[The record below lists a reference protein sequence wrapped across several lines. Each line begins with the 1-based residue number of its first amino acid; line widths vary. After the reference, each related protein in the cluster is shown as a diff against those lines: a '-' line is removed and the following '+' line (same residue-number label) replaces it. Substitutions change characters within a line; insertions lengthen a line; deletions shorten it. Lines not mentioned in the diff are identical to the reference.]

1 MPRAT
6 PILTSF
12 AGGELSPLLGGRT
25 DLGRYFVSCAVMEN
39 FIALPQGPAL
49 RRPGTVFVGHS
60 RQDRS
65 LRVRLVPFVFGANDA
80 YVLELTDQRLRVWR
94 QRGEVLAGDQPYEL
108 ATPWREEHLAGLQ
121 WAQSGDV
128 LIVTHPNLAPQ
139 KLARYAHDDWR
150 VSPLQTLDGPYAPA
164 GAAGIRVT
172 PSELRGSVSL
182 VADSDIFHSAMVGQP
197 FRLQRQWIENET
209 TQTGWRWLRITAV
222 TDARH
227 ATGDVQGEDLKNL
240 DASDQWR
247 EPAWSDARGWPRA
260 LCYHEQRL
268 FFAGSTAQPQSLW
281 ASRSGLYEDFGVS
294 DEVADDDAL
303 SYTIAA
309 NQVNAILWLR
319 SATTLLAGTS
329 AGEWAI
335 AGSTAS
341 EALTPTSVAVRQQSS
356 HGSAP
361 VAPVQ
366 IGKSVL
372 FVQRGGVKL
381 RELSFS
387 FQEDGYVAPDLTVQA
402 EHVLRPGG
410 VAEMAWQAAPH
421 AVLWL
426 CLNPN
431 PGTQEGGGEL
441 VGLTYEKDQ
450 QVYGFHRHP
459 TGPPDARLG
468 PIGGSGNL
476 HRVES
481 LCVIPTPDGTDDD
494 LWLVVRRP
502 LGSQGFRRC
511 IEIVRGD
518 GERVEVDCA
527 LHARFDAAVSEVAGL
542 EHLDGESV
550 RITADG
556 GTEPVQIV
564 RNGRVSLGLPARQV
578 AVGLP
583 YVSRLVTQRI
593 EAGAAD
599 GTAQGRRKLVG
610 KLRARFLGSR
620 GGRYGVPGGRLDPL
634 PTRDSAVGFG
644 QAAGLF
650 SGDVELTMPGG
661 WDRAGQV
668 EIRQDLPQPMTL
680 LALMPTV
687 ATSD

>member
-25 DLGRYFVSCAVMEN
+25 DLGRYFTACAVMEN
-39 FIALPQGPAL
+39 FLALPQGPAV
-49 RRPGTVFVGHS
+49 RRPGTVFAGYS
-60 RQDRS
+60 RDDRTA
-65 LRVRLVPFVFGANDA
+65 RVRLVPFVFGGQDA
-80 YVLELTDQRLRVWR
+80 YVLELTDGRMRVWR
-94 QRGEVLAGDQPYEL
+94 QRAQVLAGDQPYEV

-128 LIVTHPNLAPQ
+128 LIVTHAEVPPQ
-139 KLARYAHDDWR
+139 KLARYGHGDWR
-150 VSPLQTLDGPYAPA
+150 LAVLQTADGPYAPSENVS
-164 GAAGIRVT
+164 GTIT
-172 PSELRGSVSL
+172 PSAISGAVTLTASVD
-182 VADSDIFHSAMVGQP
+182 VFRAAMVGQP
-197 FRLQRQWIENET
+197 FRLYRQWLADDVP
-209 TQTGWRWLRITAV
+209 QSGWRWLRITAV
-222 TDARH
+222 INARTADAE
-227 ATGDVQGEDLKNL
+227 VQGEDLKNT
-240 DASDQWR
+240 DPATDWR
-247 EPAWSDARGWPRA
+247 LPAWGGERGWPRA

-268 FFAGSTAQPQSLW
+268 FFAGSPAQPQTLW
-281 ASRSGLYEDFGVS
+281 ASRSGLYKDFGVA

-319 SATTLLAGTS
+319 SANTLLAGTS

-366 IGKSVL
+366 IGRSVL
-372 FVQRGGVKL
+372 FVQRGGVRL
-381 RELSFS
+381 RELAYS
-387 FQEDGYVAPDLTVQA
+387 FQEDGYTAPDVTVQA

-410 VAEMAWQAAPH
+410 VRDMAWQAAPH

-459 TGPPDARLG
+459 TGPPDGSLG
-468 PIGGSGNL
+468 PIGGSSAL

-502 LGSQGFRRC
+502 LGGQGFRRC
-511 IEIVRGD
+511 IEILRGD
-518 GERVEVDCA
+518 GERVEMDCA
-527 LHARFDAAVSEVAGL
+527 LQAVFTPAVSEIRGL
-542 EHLDGESV
+542 EHLEGETV

-556 GTEPVQIV
+556 GTEPVQQV
-564 RNGRVSLGLPARQV
+564 VDGRVRLGLPAERV

-583 YVSRLVTQRI
+583 YVSRLVTLRI
-593 EAGAAD
+593 DAGAAD
-599 GTAQGRRKLVG
+599 GTAQGRRKQVA
-610 KLRARFLGSR
+610 KLRARFLDSR
-620 GGRYGVPGGRLDPL
+620 GGRFGVPGGRLDPL

-644 QAAGLF
+644 QAPPLF

-668 EIRQDLPQPMTL
+668 EIRQDLPQPMML

-687 ATSD
+687 STSD